1 MQTVAGLERKI
12 GNVDRMAEELHAIKG
27 HAKNLGRTAAGRSA
41 EEIDARDQTK
51 GILAKIRAGMEYCKK
66 VLTGMG
72 QKILMARAHV
82 VHLKLSAERKT
93 EKVTTVQEI
102 ARELRDTSAMDF
114 GRQLEPAQAR

>member
-12 GNVDRMAEELHAIKG
+12 ENVDRMAEEFHAIKG
-27 HAKNLGRTAAGRSA
+27 HAKNLGRAAAGRSA
-41 EEIDARDQTK
+41 EEIAARDQTK

-72 QKILMARAHV
+72 QKVLMARAHA

-93 EKVTTVQEI
+93 EKVTSVQEI
-102 ARELRDTSAMDF
+102 ARELRDTSAMDL
-114 GRQLEPAQAR
+114 GRQPELAFER